1 MVLVLKRIDQAGDGV
16 RGVMFVPGQTD
27 KIKQPIATLEHSQ
40 YLIPEGI
47 YNVTMTHSPRFGKIM
62 PLIDV
67 PKRAGIRIH
76 IGSKPQH
83 STGCVLVTNSGYDSV
98 KALIKQ
104 GLKDNRSVFLKVL
117 NS

>member
-16 RGVMFVPGQTD
+16 RGVMFVPGRTD
-27 KIKQPIATLEHSQ
+27 RIRQPIATLEHTR

-47 YNVTMTHSPRFGKIM
+47 YNVTMTRSPKFGKVM

-76 IGSKPQH
+76 VGSKPIH
-83 STGCVLVTNSGYDSV
+83 STGCVLVTNSGYDFVS
-98 KALIKQ
+98 ALIKQ
-104 GLKDNRSVFLKVL
+104 GLKDNRSVLLKVF
-117 NS
+117 NC

>member
-16 RGVMFVPGQTD
+16 RGVMFVPGNTD
-27 KIKQPIATLEHSQ
+27 KIRQPIATLENAR
-40 YLIPEGI
+40 YLIPEGT
-47 YNVTMTHSPRFGKIM
+47 YNVTLTHSPKFGKVM

-76 IGSKPQH
+76 TGSIPQH

-98 KALIKQ
+98 TALIKQ
-104 GLKDNRSVFLKVL
+104 GLKDGRDVFLKVL
-117 NS
+117 NN

>member
-27 KIKQPIATLEHSQ
+27 RIKQPIATLEHSQ
-40 YLIPEGI
+40 YLIPEGT
-47 YNVTMTHSPRFGKIM
+47 YNVTLTHSPKFGKIM

-98 KALIKQ
+98 ISLIKY
-104 GLKDNRSVFLKVL
+104 GLIANKSVSLKVL